1 MLVVAIIIV
10 VLIGFGIYSNFIK
23 KEEETHDVITAE
35 EVLSDEKDSNMKT
48 GSIKTKDLVIQ
59 TLRELGCESE
69 ENEDERIL
77 FAYQGISFFIE
88 AADDCLFIYL
98 IWPWCY
104 SFSKFDVDEFA
115 RVRKVV
121 NELNTRGAISV
132 FYGFSDSDEV
142 AVHLKKHFIFIQ
154 QIPDLK
160 GYLSAMLDNFF
171 ATARA
176 LNLEIEKLRITEE
189 AH

>member
-1 MLVVAIIIV
+1 MLLVAIILV

-35 EVLSDEKDSNMKT
+35 EVLSDVKDSNMKT

-69 ENEDERIL
+69 ENEDERIQ
-77 FAYQGISFFIE
+77 FTYQGISFYID
-88 AADDCLFIYL
+88 AVDDCLFINL

-104 SFSKFDVDEFA
+104 SFSKFDVGEFA

-121 NELNTRGAISV
+121 NELNMRGTISV
-132 FYGFSDSDEV
+132 FYSFSDCDEV
-142 AVHLKKHFIFIQ
+142 AVHLKKNLVFIQ
-154 QIPDLK
+154 EIPELK
-160 GYLSAMLDNFF
+160 GYISAMLDNFF

-189 AH
+189 DH